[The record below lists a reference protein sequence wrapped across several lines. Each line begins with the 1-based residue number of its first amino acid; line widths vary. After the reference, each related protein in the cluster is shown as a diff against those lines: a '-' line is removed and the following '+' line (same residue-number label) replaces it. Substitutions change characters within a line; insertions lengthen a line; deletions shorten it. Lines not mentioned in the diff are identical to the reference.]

1 MEMKNVMSEMF
12 GSIKSGLCRLT
23 IDGNI
28 AVKVGADYKTY
39 NPTQKTFV
47 NCDSFVF
54 DIGDEMFFVVPT
66 NTIVA
71 GDIILVNKEPRYVLD
86 VKDDIITAI
95 NYKSGTIENITPA
108 SVGLLHPKNLIFKNF
123 DDVEKECQIENYYVS
138 RTYLTRH
145 GKGQIGIS
153 GDCECGKEDINPNM
167 VDKTNVPNPNQGT
180 LRYGKFST
188 EEAELAMERIEE
200 DTGRHLALISQSNLV
215 ITHTNEYN
223 DGELERAAEKFR
235 IRTFLSDNE
244 TSFKLKE
251 KF

>member
-12 GSIKSGLCRLT
+12 GSVKSGLCRLT

-66 NTIVA
+66 NAIVA

-95 NYKSGTIENITPA
+95 NYKSGTIENIMPERHMFMG
-108 SVGLLHPKNLIFKNF
+108 S
-123 DDVEKECQIENYYVS
+123 
-138 RTYLTRH
+138 TYF
-145 GKGQIGIS
+145 
-153 GDCECGKEDINPNM
+153 
-167 VDKTNVPNPNQGT
+167 
-180 LRYGKFST
+180 YGKIVSLFGNIGGIGGDGANNVLKYMMMSQMMKGMNGGET
-188 EEAELAMERIEE
+188 
-200 DTGRHLALISQSNLV
+200 TGMNPMMLMMMMNGGGFGKMF
-215 ITHTNEYN
+215 
-223 DGELERAAEKFR
+223 DGLFTATAPDLPATKGGE
-235 IRTFLSDNE
+235 S
-244 TSFKLKE
+244 
-251 KF
+251 